1 MKNSELELVC
11 LSDVK
16 PRSYAEYLNS
26 PEEKCTVDNCERPV
40 KYGKIL
46 CRYHLHLVHKG
57 IPTS

>member
-1 MKNSELELVC
+1 MNDSELILVK

-16 PRSYAEYLNS
+16 PRSYAEYLNA

-46 CRYHLHLVHKG
+46 CRYHLHLVHNG
-57 IPTS
+57 TPTH

>member
-1 MKNSELELVC
+1 MKNSELELVK

-26 PEEKCTVDNCERPV
+26 PEKKCTVDNCERPV

-57 IPTS
+57 TPTH